1 MVDTSTLALA
11 AGGLAAAEA
20 LGVTNLSGGGGGG
33 DDEGTSG
40 QQPIINLPT
49 PGGGGVTP
57 GLGGP
62 LQIEVPGG
70 GGGSLAGM
78 GPLLETIQAQTT
90 ALTQAAQGGGG
101 GGGPGGMPAWAAE
114 LFAINQGR
122 ATDLE
127 ERIKNMTATADVPR
141 MPGARTPFG
150 DDLFGGGQTSQDAET
165 GGTPSFFEGVFGM
178 EAPDPAGYT
187 EGQASGA
194 GGFLSENPFFSA
206 GTAAGAVLPDPITTS
221 LGAGAGGLAEV
232 AADTAT
238 GGTPLGVQ
246 SPADYTDPDTY
257 TNFGSQVADA
267 AGSAVDG
274 AAGLLSGATQG
285 DGQPARLIEQDGEV
299 RVKPVGDGNGGTQG
313 SDGGRGQ
320 IDAGGLA
327 EPVVGAV
334 DMAAGAA
341 GQLGPKIVDPPTG
354 GGGGGGP
361 DRDVVDIDT
370 GDLGG
375 GGGSGGSAAGRGGS
389 AGGGGGGRGPTG
401 QIDLDL
407 SKSGGR
413 LVP

>member
-1 MVDTSTLALA
+1 MVETQTLVLA

-20 LGVTNLSGGGGGG
+20 VGVTNFSGGGGGG

-49 PGGGGVTP
+49 PGGGGVAP

-70 GGGSLAGM
+70 GGGLTGM

-101 GGGPGGMPAWAAE
+101 GGGGGPGGMPAWAAE
-114 LFAINQGR
+114 LFATNQAR
-122 ATDLE
+122 VTDLAT
-127 ERIKNMTATADVPR
+127 RIEDMTATADVPR
-141 MPGARTPFG
+141 MPGTETPFG
-150 DDLFGGGQTSQDAET
+150 TDLFGGGQTSQDAET
-165 GGTPSFFEGVFGM
+165 GGTPPFFEGVFGM

-187 EGQASGA
+187 ESQTSGA

-221 LGAGAGGLAEV
+221 LGAGAGGLTEI

-267 AGSAVDG
+267 AGSVVDG
-274 AAGLLSGATQG
+274 AAGMLPGATQG
-285 DGQPARLIEQDGEV
+285 DGQPARLVEQDGEV

-313 SDGGRGQ
+313 SDGGRG
-320 IDAGGLA
+320 DVDVGGLA
-327 EPVVGAV
+327 GPVVGALET
-334 DMAAGAA
+334 AAGAA
-341 GQLGPKIVDPPTG
+341 GQVGPAITDPDTG
-354 GGGGGGP
+354 DTSGT

-389 AGGGGGGRGPTG
+389 GGGGGGSGG
-401 QIDLDL
+401 QIDVNV
-407 SKSGGR
+407 SKAGGR
-413 LVP
+413 LDF